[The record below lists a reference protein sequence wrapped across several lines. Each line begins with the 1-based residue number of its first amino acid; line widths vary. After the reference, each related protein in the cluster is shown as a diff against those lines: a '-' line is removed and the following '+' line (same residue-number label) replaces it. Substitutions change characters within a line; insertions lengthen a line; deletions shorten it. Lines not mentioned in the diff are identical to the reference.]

1 MKRLLKI
8 FVIICVCQSNNCANQ
23 GMPPGGPEDKTPPEI
38 IHTIPDIN
46 STNVPRT
53 TEVEFEFSE
62 NIQDNSLK
70 SLIFISP
77 NPGKGFTI
85 KAKGNKINLEFTDSL
100 IANVTYSIT
109 LGTGIKDLRGNKLK
123 ESYTLGFAT
132 GDRLDEKQISG
143 QVFTDKPT
151 EVTVWA
157 YFYSDGEAVNP
168 GKDQP
173 IYVTQCDNEGKF
185 KLSNLASRHYRL
197 FAVRDQDKNLL
208 YNLGREQIGVTS
220 SDVDLTGKET
230 HIQNRLFRMME
241 EDSSHLKILSL
252 DQLDRRKIRVRF
264 SKPILLEPEISNSI
278 ILYNHLG
285 DSIVVMNAYPS
296 SDTKD
301 IWSITTPPRDT
312 VNFQLGFKNLRDLYG
327 RSIQDTVNTNFNS
340 VSNPDTTKPILLS
353 VTPPD
358 SSQLVFPNQPF
369 IFTFSE
375 TMAAIND
382 TLFTVSEDSLNPFTT
397 NWKYPYQLEIL
408 PEISWEGNKWIQF
421 QLNEIKFRDS
431 AGNVL
436 EIEKTHYSWKIL
448 NPDTLSSIS
457 GSISDQDSLGQSRFY
472 LQLEKVGAGRDE
484 KSVVHI
490 DSTFYLFNDILPG
503 KYILS
508 GYRDADKNGI
518 YSLGSTFPFVLSE
531 RFFVAQDTILVR
543 AKWPNEGNN
552 YTF

>member
-143 QVFTDKPT
+143 QVFADKPT

-241 EDSSHLKILSL
+241 
-252 DQLDRRKIRVRF
+252 
-264 SKPILLEPEISNSI
+264 
-278 ILYNHLG
+278 
-285 DSIVVMNAYPS
+285 
-296 SDTKD
+296 
-301 IWSITTPPRDT
+301 
-312 VNFQLGFKNLRDLYG
+312 
-327 RSIQDTVNTNFNS
+327 
-340 VSNPDTTKPILLS
+340 
-353 VTPPD
+353 
-358 SSQLVFPNQPF
+358 
-369 IFTFSE
+369 
-375 TMAAIND
+375 
-382 TLFTVSEDSLNPFTT
+382 
-397 NWKYPYQLEIL
+397 
-408 PEISWEGNKWIQF
+408 
-421 QLNEIKFRDS
+421 
-431 AGNVL
+431 
-436 EIEKTHYSWKIL
+436 
-448 NPDTLSSIS
+448 
-457 GSISDQDSLGQSRFY
+457 
-472 LQLEKVGAGRDE
+472 
-484 KSVVHI
+484 
-490 DSTFYLFNDILPG
+490 
-503 KYILS
+503 
-508 GYRDADKNGI
+508 
-518 YSLGSTFPFVLSE
+518 
-531 RFFVAQDTILVR
+531 
-543 AKWPNEGNN
+543 
-552 YTF
+552 